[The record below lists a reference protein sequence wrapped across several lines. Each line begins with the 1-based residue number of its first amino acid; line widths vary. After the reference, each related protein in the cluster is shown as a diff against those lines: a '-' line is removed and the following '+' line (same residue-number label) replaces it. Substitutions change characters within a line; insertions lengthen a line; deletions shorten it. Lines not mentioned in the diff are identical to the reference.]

1 MLETKPLQVGM
12 EISGLDL
19 RRPTDPGTASEI
31 QKILNEYQLILFRDQ
46 DITPDDQIR
55 LLGAFGNV
63 LDEVQDGKRYQYVSG
78 DETSVRPG
86 RLLFHS
92 DNHFTQVPLEVL
104 SLYGERIGEAATP
117 TLFLDNVE
125 AYRRLPSGLAARLEG
140 LEVVTKSYFHLGYS
154 DRPARGVSPEPEG
167 GPQARHPAVWRHPVT
182 DAPFLYLTEL
192 HAHHLAGLPRE
203 ESDAL
208 LTAAMDAIYVPDRF
222 YRHRWRTGDLLV
234 WNNRTVQHAR
244 GELTPTDGSPA
255 VARSVRRVAVGPVGF
270 TDQFQFSPEALAAM
284 KHKVD
289 PFYRSDIGQER

>member
-1 MLETKPLQVGM
+1 MLETKPLRVGV
-12 EISGLDL
+12 EISGFDL
-19 RRPTDPGTASEI
+19 RRRIDRSAASEL
-31 QKILNEYQLILFRDQ
+31 QRILSDHQLILFRDQ
-46 DITPDDQIR
+46 DLTPDDQIR
-55 LLGAFGNV
+55 LLGTFGNV
-63 LDEVQDGKRYQYVSG
+63 LDEVQDGKSYQYVSG

-117 TLFLDNVE
+117 TLFVDNVE
-125 AYRRLPSGLAARLEG
+125 AYQRLPSELATRLEG
-140 LEVVTKSYFHLGYS
+140 LDVVTKSYFHLGYS
-154 DRPARGVSPEPEG
+154 DRPARSVSPEPEG
-167 GPQARHPAVWRHPVT
+167 GPRAQHPAVWRHPVT
-182 DAPFLYLTEL
+182 GAPFLYLTEL

-222 YRHRWRTGDLLV
+222 YEHRWRTGDLLV

-244 GELTPTDGSPA
+244 GELTPSDGSA
-255 VARSVRRVAVGPVGF
+255 AAARSVRRVAVGPVGF
-270 TDQFQFSPEALAAM
+270 TDQFQFSPEMLEAM

-289 PFYRSDIGQER
+289 PFYRHDIGQKR

>member
-1 MLETKPLQVGM
+1 MLETKPLRVGV
-12 EISGLDL
+12 EISDLDL
-19 RRPTDPGTASEI
+19 RRPIDAGTESELR
-31 QKILNEYQLILFRDQ
+31 QTLAKHQLLLFRDQ
-46 DITPDDQIR
+46 DITPEDQIR
-55 LLGAFGNV
+55 LLGTFGKV

-78 DETSVRPG
+78 EETSVRPG

-117 TLFLDNVE
+117 TLFVDNVE
-125 AYRRLPSGLAARLEG
+125 AYQRLPSELAARLDG
-140 LEVVTKSYFHLGYS
+140 LDVVTKSYFHLGYS

-182 DAPFLYLTEL
+182 GAPFLYLTEL
-192 HAHHLAGLPRE
+192 HAHHLAGLPRA

-222 YRHRWRTGDLLV
+222 YEHCWRTGDLLV

-244 GELTPTDGSPA
+244 GELTASDGSPA
-255 VARSVRRVAVGPVGF
+255 AARSVRRVAVGPLGF
-270 TDQFQFSPEALAAM
+270 TDQFQFSREALEAM

-289 PFYRSDIGQER
+289 PFYRHDIGQKR